1 MVRSLAAAGR
11 CFIVNHFVLRAVVS
25 EGWGHVRSGLSDT
38 VMTSLPVDYTNKEG
52 VSFFF
57 FMFYDLLSLC
67 LIQIKTLLGQIFVA
81 KLISDS
87 VKDRSRTE
95 GLCGWY
101 VSPVEATPPTA
112 LVVLSYIYFSPSICF
127 SSTTFRTVSCINII
141 LYVCGC
147 SLLLQAI
154 LNEPSE
160 QSEIQREAQ

>member
-11 CFIVNHFVLRAVVS
+11 CFIVNHFVLRAAVS

-95 GLCGWY
+95 GLCG
-101 VSPVEATPPTA
+101 
-112 LVVLSYIYFSPSICF
+112 
-127 SSTTFRTVSCINII
+127 
-141 LYVCGC
+141 
-147 SLLLQAI
+147 
-154 LNEPSE
+154 
-160 QSEIQREAQ
+160 